1 MQSLGELDV
10 NDAKIKAAT
19 ASLQMQQTMMCNES
33 VTAPRAN
40 EIPRAYWTMFV
51 SKDPFATGQLLH
63 GSGLACQGAKRV
75 TPGVKLDGSALKV
88 KPLEIQGRQDPQT
101 PYGNFSHMQ
110 AAMQSTLVTVNG
122 PGHGHFG
129 YDNKAVDKLV
139 LNYLRTGK
147 ATAGEVPG
155 YFG

>member
-1 MQSLGELDV
+1 
-10 NDAKIKAAT
+10 
-19 ASLQMQQTMMCNES
+19 
-33 VTAPRAN
+33 
-40 EIPRAYWTMFV
+40 
-51 SKDPFATGQLLH
+51 
-63 GSGLACQGAKRV
+63 
-75 TPGVKLDGSALKV
+75 
-88 KPLEIQGRQDPQT
+88 
-101 PYGNFSHMQ
+101 MQ